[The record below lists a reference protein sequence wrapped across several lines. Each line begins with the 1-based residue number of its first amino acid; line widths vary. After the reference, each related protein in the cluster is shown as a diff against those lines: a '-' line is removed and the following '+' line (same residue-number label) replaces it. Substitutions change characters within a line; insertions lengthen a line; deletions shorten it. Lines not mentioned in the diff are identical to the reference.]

1 MIGSLT
7 GRLQQ
12 KEPAEIL
19 VDVGGVGYRVH
30 VPLTIHGR
38 LPELGQIV
46 QLSVHTHVRE
56 DSLSL
61 YGFATRE
68 ERDLFEKLIGV
79 QGIGPRLALALL
91 SHLGPSGLIEGV
103 GSRDVDRFTLV
114 PGIGRKSA
122 ERLILELGSALKGVA
137 IFDVSPR
144 SAASSRRA
152 DLHSALENLGYRA
165 AQAAAAADAVLSD
178 ATPDEPFDSLL
189 RRALKTMSAPR
200 SVSEPA
206 PAHPTPADPPGARR
220 TARRRGA

>member
-1 MIGSLT
+1 
-7 GRLQQ
+7 
-12 KEPAEIL
+12 
-19 VDVGGVGYRVH
+19 
-30 VPLTIHGR
+30 
-38 LPELGQIV
+38 
-46 QLSVHTHVRE
+46 VRE

-61 YGFATRE
+61 YGFSTKE

-91 SHLGPSGLIEGV
+91 GHLGPSGLVEGV
-103 GSRDVDRFTLV
+103 GSRDVDRFTMV

-137 IFDVSPR
+137 PFDVSPR

-178 ATPDEPFDSLL
+178 AATDEPFDSLL
-189 RRALKTMSAPR
+189 RRALKTMSARR

-206 PAHPTPADPPGARR
+206 VSSAATVASPAAPASPVARR
-220 TARRRGA
+220 PARRRGA